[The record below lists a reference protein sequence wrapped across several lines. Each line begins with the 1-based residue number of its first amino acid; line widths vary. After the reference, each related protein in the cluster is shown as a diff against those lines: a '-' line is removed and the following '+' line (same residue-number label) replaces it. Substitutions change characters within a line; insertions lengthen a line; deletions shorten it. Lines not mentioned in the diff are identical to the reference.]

1 MQWTLINSLLS
12 GRRLLQSPCL
22 IPRWLGN
29 ETLAV
34 HCLVQV
40 ASFPGSHTRERKHW
54 SCVGV
59 ESLVL
64 FLTWEVVKDR
74 REVDATL
81 IVCGC
86 MRLRTEKGTKVANN
100 LLHVSS
106 YWASNIIHT
115 ERWSIVGWITRKTLP
130 FCFSP
135 ILITSCLRRKDT
147 RLSMRSGRAW
157 EWGYGT
163 RLLQSLCLIPRWHSL
178 IALII
183 PVQPSC
189 CERSAFWSQPSSN
202 YICLKRFTL
211 WSWGKDSAT
220 KKHLANIQHSQAQIL
235 ADLVL
240 WPHFIT
246 NTCSVYCTL
255 QIGCH
260 RETDSFTR
268 SINHHWDFINQPQD
282 EDYLFPCGQPT
293 PGSVV
298 LRRQQFSRNYHYHQG
313 FLPTMR
319 VHNMPYN

>member
-1 MQWTLINSLLS
+1 MLTKKRYQALHAIHSCVP
-12 GRRLLQSPCL
+12 GEP
-22 IPRWLGN
+22 GN
-29 ETLAV
+29 EAM
-34 HCLVQV
+34 VQDYYSPYV
-40 ASFPGSHTRERKHW
+40 SFPYGL
-54 SCVGV
+54 G
-59 ESLVL
+59 
-64 FLTWEVVKDR
+64 
-74 REVDATL
+74 
-81 IVCGC
+81 
-86 MRLRTEKGTKVANN
+86 MR
-100 LLHVSS
+100 
-106 YWASNIIHT
+106 
-115 ERWSIVGWITRKTLP
+115 
-130 FCFSP
+130 
-135 ILITSCLRRKDT
+135 
-147 RLSMRSGRAW
+147 
-157 EWGYGT
+157 
-163 RLLQSLCLIPRWHSL
+163 QSL

-183 PVQPSC
+183 PVQSSC
-189 CERSAFWSQPSSN
+189 CECPAFWSQPSSD

-211 WSWGKDSAT
+211 WSWGKDSAN

-282 EDYLFPCGQPT
+282 EDYLFPCGQLT